1 MRITKHTITRMQ
13 QALVTYGIAVPV
25 TGEFDGV
32 LQQAYIDW
40 AGRNIEPG
48 LTLYPITDDQVSAR
62 LLALTPEGDAPAAGE
77 TLDTGVVAPVDPDAT
92 AEADA
97 ALAELEANALRE
109 AEEAKVAAKEAASIA
124 KWAGKADAKAEVEQ
138 AQADAAQAELDA
150 AKSHK
155 KAK

>member
-13 QALVTYGIAVPV
+13 QALVAYGIAVPV

-40 AGRNIEPG
+40 ASRNEDQTCN
-48 LTLYPITDDQVSAR
+48 LHPITDAQVSAK
-62 LLALTPEGDAPAAGE
+62 LLALAPDVKAEEAPTPVEP
-77 TLDTGVVAPVDPDAT
+77 DTAKAD
-92 AEADA
+92 ADA
-97 ALAELEANALRE
+97 ALAELEAKALRE

-124 KWAGKADAKAEVEQ
+124 KWAGKADAKAEAEQ
-138 AQADAAQAELDA
+138 AQADAAQAELAA